1 MTTTRSTMKVHIP
14 VTLEIDVQDWQGEYG
29 GETAAEIRAD
39 VKVYVEHLIREHMGE
54 NGLGVLARPWR
65 EYA

>member
-1 MTTTRSTMKVHIP
+1 